1 MLKQQS
7 NFHKVLRWTRGGHE
21 KMPTLEMIS
30 FKMFKF
36 IYIFKTIFF
45 SRPLVRIL
53 SCKYYRDQAKSKPT
67 SLLTRLCS
75 IKGCNWQDY
84 NGDLINIWDK
94 DTFFLKMKEKTK
106 YILGG

>member
-1 MLKQQS
+1 M
-7 NFHKVLRWTRGGHE
+7 
-21 KMPTLEMIS
+21 MTLEMIS

-53 SCKYYRDQAKSKPT
+53 SWKYYRDQAKSKLT
-67 SLLTRLCS
+67 SLLTQLCS
-75 IKGCNWQDY
+75 MKGCNWQNY

-94 DTFFLKMKEKTK
+94 ETFLQKMKEISK